1 MAPVTAAATDPLPEV
16 MRRLGIV
23 REQLEGVALL
33 LRPLGMLARVLISL
47 ETPDGSHRQWKIS
60 TEERV
65 RAIPTRVPLSPAPG
79 LRGP

>member
-1 MAPVTAAATDPLPEV
+1 MSPAAPDVMPEV

-23 REQLEGVALL
+23 REQLEGVAVLL
-33 LRPLGMLARVLISL
+33 GPLGMLARVLISL

-65 RAIPTRVPLSPAPG
+65 RAIPTRVPLSPPPG
-79 LRGP
+79 FRGP